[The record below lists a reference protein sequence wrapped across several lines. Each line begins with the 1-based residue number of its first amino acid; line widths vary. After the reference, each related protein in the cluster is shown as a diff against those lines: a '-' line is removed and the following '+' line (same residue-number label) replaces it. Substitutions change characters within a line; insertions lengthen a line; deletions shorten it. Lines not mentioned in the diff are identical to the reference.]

1 MNQVALKVGSLVK
14 SEAYVSRAL
23 EFFGQDKEKLTKFQ
37 SVLITIAQNKALEFC
52 TAESIISSAFSL
64 AELKLDINPLLNQC
78 YVLSYAKGQGQFK
91 EAQPAISYKGW
102 QTILKRSGR
111 DCKAYS
117 VFECDDFSMD
127 LSDFE
132 EKITF
137 KPNFKERK
145 ESDDAWYKKNL
156 LGVIVKVYSADFKKI
171 VFVSRDKIEKIKGKS
186 PAGSSQYSPYN
197 NWAEEMYLAKAIK
210 YVLSREPLGSGDE
223 VISKGIALENSTEIL
238 NQEAAKAE
246 KQAEST
252 QSELESIIDS
262 EIIAEEAQNEPDF
275 NE

>member
-1 MNQVALKVGSLVK
+1 MNQVALRVGSLIK
-14 SEAYVSRAL
+14 SESYVSRAL

-37 SVLITIAQNKALEFC
+37 SVLITIAQNKSLESC

-64 AELKLDINPLLNQC
+64 AELNLDINPLLNQC
-78 YVLSYAKGQGQFK
+78 YVLSYAKGQGQYK

-117 VFECDDFSMD
+117 VFNCDEFFMD

-145 ESDDAWYKKNL
+145 ESNDEWYKNNL
-156 LGVIVKVYSADFKKI
+156 LGVVVKIYGENFKKI

-186 PAGSSQYSPYN
+186 PAANSQYSPYN

-210 YVLSREPLGSGDE
+210 YVLSREPLGVGDE
-223 VISKGIALENSTEIL
+223 IIGKGIALENSTEIL

-246 KQAEST
+246 KQAET
-252 QSELESIIDS
+252 IRNELECVIDS
-262 EIIAEEAQNEPDF
+262 EVITEAQNEADF

>member
-1 MNQVALKVGSLVK
+1 MNQVALRVGSLIK

-37 SVLITIAQNKALEFC
+37 SVLITIAQNKSLESC

-64 AELKLDINPLLNQC
+64 AELNLDINPLLNQC
-78 YVLSYAKGQGQFK
+78 YVLSYAKGGQK

-117 VFECDDFSMD
+117 VFNCDEFFMD

-145 ESDDAWYKKNL
+145 ESNDEWYKKNL
-156 LGVIVKVYSADFKKI
+156 LGIVVKIYSSDFKKI

-186 PAGSSQYSPYN
+186 PAVNSQYSPYN

-210 YVLSREPLGSGDE
+210 YVLSREPLGVGDE
-223 VISKGIALENSTEIL
+223 IISKGIALENSTEIL
-238 NQEAAKAE
+238 NKEAAKTE
-246 KQAEST
+246 KQAET
-252 QSELESIIDS
+252 IQNELESIIDT
-262 EIIAEEAQNEPDF
+262 EVIAEAQNETDF